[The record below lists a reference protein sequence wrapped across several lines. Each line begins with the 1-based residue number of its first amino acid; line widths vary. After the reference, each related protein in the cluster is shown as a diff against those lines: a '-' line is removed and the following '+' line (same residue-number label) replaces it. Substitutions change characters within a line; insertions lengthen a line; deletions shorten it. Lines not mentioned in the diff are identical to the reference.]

1 MTRLVILHAKAQPSS
16 RVLRYAVPVSAPRRS
31 PALLFGLAAVLLLA
45 AGCAGSASGA
55 GSAKTVTATGIA
67 VRSAGCAQPAGP
79 EQTESRQSIDVGGVA
94 RWYLLSTPSP
104 PTPGPLRAEK
114 GSPVARPLVLDF
126 HGLGEGAI
134 LHATTSGFGT
144 LGQRDGFDV
153 AFPNGTGTPVQWDT
167 GDERATNPDLEFV
180 RALLDQIES
189 TTCIDTSRVY
199 ASGFSDGSFMVSLLA
214 CTMSRR
220 ITAIGAVSGLQLP
233 TPCPTT
239 RRVPVITFHGTA
251 DPIVFFNGGI
261 GTATLGRLF
270 GQSPAT
276 TAPATTTTT
285 ALANL
290 NGAGIPATVSGWAK
304 KDGCDGRATNTRLDS
319 QVVQRT
325 YRCPPGAGVV
335 FYIILG
341 GGHAWPGSAFSR
353 SISAITGFTTFQV
366 DATTT
371 MWSFFKR
378 FAL

>member
-251 DPIVFFNGGI
+251 DPIV
-261 GTATLGRLF
+261 
-270 GQSPAT
+270 
-276 TAPATTTTT
+276 
-285 ALANL
+285 
-290 NGAGIPATVSGWAK
+290 
-304 KDGCDGRATNTRLDS
+304 
-319 QVVQRT
+319 
-325 YRCPPGAGVV
+325 
-335 FYIILG
+335 
-341 GGHAWPGSAFSR
+341 
-353 SISAITGFTTFQV
+353 
-366 DATTT
+366 
-371 MWSFFKR
+371 
-378 FAL
+378 

>member
-1 MTRLVILHAKAQPSS
+1 M
-16 RVLRYAVPVSAPRRS
+16 
-31 PALLFGLAAVLLLA
+31 
-45 AGCAGSASGA
+45 
-55 GSAKTVTATGIA
+55 
-67 VRSAGCAQPAGP
+67 
-79 EQTESRQSIDVGGVA
+79 
-94 RWYLLSTPSP
+94 
-104 PTPGPLRAEK
+104 
-114 GSPVARPLVLDF
+114 ARPLVLDF

-290 NGAGIPATVSGWAK
+290 NGAGIPATVRGWAK

>member
-1 MTRLVILHAKAQPSS
+1 MWPSRTARGPQCSGTR
-16 RVLRYAVPVSAPRRS
+16 
-31 PALLFGLAAVLLLA
+31 
-45 AGCAGSASGA
+45 
-55 GSAKTVTATGIA
+55 AT
-67 VRSAGCAQPAGP
+67 
-79 EQTESRQSIDVGGVA
+79 
-94 RWYLLSTPSP
+94 
-104 PTPGPLRAEK
+104 
-114 GSPVARPLVLDF
+114 
-126 HGLGEGAI
+126 
-134 LHATTSGFGT
+134 
-144 LGQRDGFDV
+144 
-153 AFPNGTGTPVQWDT
+153 
-167 GDERATNPDLEFV
+167 ERATNPDLEFV

-199 ASGFSDGSFMVSLLA
+199 ASGFSDGSFMVSLSPG
-214 CTMSRR
+214 TMSRR

-233 TPCPTT
+233 TSVPHHPEG
-239 RRVPVITFHGTA
+239 PVIHVPR
-251 DPIVFFNGGI
+251 DRRPDRVLQRGI

-270 GQSPAT
+270 GQRPGDD
-276 TAPATTTTT
+276 PPRRPQTTT

-290 NGAGIPATVSGWAK
+290 NGAGIPGDRPRLAK
-304 KDGCDGRATNTRLDS
+304 KGRFATGGPPTRGWDS

-353 SISAITGFTTFQV
+353 SNQAPSPAFTTFQV